1 MLRDKVKKEHKV
13 EKIKKSKT
21 KLIRICF
28 LILLGIL
35 IINSCEDKKEVVATV
50 GNSKLSK
57 KELMVQIPAEVRLTP
72 ENINIL
78 IEKWINTELLY
89 QEALRR
95 RIDRDETLKIQ
106 LKQLAKELVVNSL
119 LEREMTKI
127 SVSRKEIFDYFTQHK
142 DEFLYEI
149 KISRIVLGDES
160 LAYRTL
166 AELRAG
172 ADFAKLAQDLSL
184 DRVLAKGAESKYFS
198 RGVGDPRLGGDPL
211 LEEAI
216 FQLKPGEISEVLKS
230 QEGYQI
236 VKLIDKKKVKK
247 DISLAEVEDYINS
260 VLQYKKSRDLLE
272 TLLNDLKARTKI
284 TQNPEILLR

>member
-1 MLRDKVKKEHKV
+1 MKR
-13 EKIKKSKT
+13 IQYN
-21 KLIRICF
+21 KLIILGICF
-28 LILLGIL
+28 IILSGIVL
-35 IINSCEDKKEVVATV
+35 SNSCDKNEKVIATV
-50 GNSKLSK
+50 GNSKLTQ
-57 KELMVQIPAEVRLTP
+57 KELLVQIPPEIRLTK
-72 ENINIL
+72 ENINAL
-78 IEKWINTELLY
+78 VEKWINTELLY

-95 RIDRDETLKIQ
+95 RIDRDETLQIQ
-106 LKQLAKELVVNSL
+106 IKQLAKELVVNNL
-119 LEREMTKI
+119 LEREMAKI
-127 SVSRKEIFDYFTQHK
+127 SVSRKEIFDYFTQYK
-142 DEFLYEI
+142 DEFLYEV
-149 KISRIVLGDES
+149 KISRIVVSDES

-172 ADFAKLAQDLSL
+172 ADFTKLAQDISQ

-216 FQLKPGEISEVLKS
+216 FRLKPGEISDVLKS

-260 VLQYKKSRDLLE
+260 VLQYKKSREMLE
-272 TLLNDLKARTKI
+272 ALLNDLKARTKI
-284 TQNPEILLR
+284 TQNTDILLR